1 MGEAFALLL
10 GGGSRGPLPEFC
22 KKECNLVQSDQCIL
36 RLDYFSQVGLL
47 TFILPRQGRVQEFV
61 KGWGGGTHHVNPR
74 AEETKPE
81 VGVWGLSPPPPQ
93 QQQKIEML
101 SAKYAFSWQLG
112 TK

>member
-10 GGGSRGPLPEFC
+10 GGGSSGPIPEFF

-47 TFILPRQGRVQEFV
+47 TFILPRQGRIQEFL
-61 KGWGGGTHHVNPR
+61 KGSTHHVTHP
-74 AEETKPE
+74 KF
-81 VGVWGLSPPPPQ
+81 GV
-93 QQQKIEML
+93 
-101 SAKYAFSWQLG
+101 KYAFSWQLG